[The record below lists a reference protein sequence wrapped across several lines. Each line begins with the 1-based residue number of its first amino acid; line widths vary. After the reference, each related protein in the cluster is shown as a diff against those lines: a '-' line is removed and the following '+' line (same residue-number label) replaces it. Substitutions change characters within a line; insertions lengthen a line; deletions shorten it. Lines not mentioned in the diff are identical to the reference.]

1 MGRREGEGRERQ
13 DGEERAR
20 GGKGERGQKREAE
33 YIQMYGGGGGVK
45 RGGTETV
52 RGDGEE
58 MGVGWRQ
65 IQRGRE
71 EKSVLRKPWKLNYKF
86 KIKINK

>member
-33 YIQMYGGGGGVK
+33 YIQMYGGG
-45 RGGTETV
+45 
-52 RGDGEE
+52 
-58 MGVGWRQ
+58 VGWRQ

-86 KIKINK
+86 KIKINN

>member
-33 YIQMYGGGGGVK
+33 YIQMYGGGGG
-45 RGGTETV
+45 GGEEGDTETV

-58 MGVGWRQ
+58 MGWGGDRF
-65 IQRGRE
+65 RE
-71 EKSVLRKPWKLNYKF
+71 GGKRRVC
-86 KIKINK
+86 